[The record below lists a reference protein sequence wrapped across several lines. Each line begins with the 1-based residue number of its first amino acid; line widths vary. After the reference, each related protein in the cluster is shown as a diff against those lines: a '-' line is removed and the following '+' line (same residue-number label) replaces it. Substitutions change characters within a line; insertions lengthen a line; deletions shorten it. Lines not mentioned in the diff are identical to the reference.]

1 MSDAA
6 NDHLGD
12 ALIAGYRPPP
22 RAYDEMLNRDG
33 TLRPHWRTF
42 IDGLTSMG
50 DEGRSH
56 AVEIAARMLHE
67 NDVTYVAQGSNDE
80 VGRQWRLDMLPLLI
94 EPAEWQAL
102 EVGLIQRARL
112 LNMIVADLYGPQQL
126 LKSRSVPPALVF
138 GNREFL
144 LPCHGVGA
152 RDGTFLHWLAFDL
165 GRAPN
170 GQWFVLSNRTQSPAG
185 AGYALEN
192 RIITSRCLPDM
203 FERCNVHRLASF
215 FRGFSENLLSL
226 GGRDDHLAVVLS
238 PGPGRS
244 YFEHAFLGR
253 YLGYPVVEGA
263 DLTVRAGRVY
273 LKTLEGLK
281 PVELILRR
289 VDSSLCDPLELRVD
303 SNEGVAGLVQA
314 AREDHVVIANAIGSG
329 VVENEAI
336 MSILPTLSRQVLG
349 EDLKLA
355 SVATLWCGN
364 PAERSEVLSRLDD
377 FVVRR
382 AFGSRSLI
390 ASGARGYLASEFE
403 GQSAA
408 AIKEMIEHRPYQF
421 VAQKP
426 LDLSTAPF
434 WSGDG
439 PIRAEPMTLRVFV
452 AATKDGYRVMPGGL
466 ALAARHSREAPGD
479 AAAQD
484 ARAQDLSFDY
494 SKDVWVLSDE
504 SVDTFS
510 LLGQSLQATALR
522 RSDRDLPSRTADNLY
537 WLGRYL
543 ERTEGA
549 VRLYRSLFTYLSGE
563 ASNGNDPVTLDTLAR
578 LLVSQE
584 RLSARRAR
592 RATVDGARAVEQ
604 ELWQILFDPESPDGL
619 SKILGNVARTAD
631 LVRER
636 LSADAWRVL
645 EGLARAPE
653 VPWRTR
659 ALGDGIKLLNTML
672 QSLSAIT
679 GLIQENMTRGYGW
692 RLLDM
697 GRRIE
702 RTRFAA
708 RLIRALTA
716 DGEPAESGV
725 LNLLLELVDSTMTY
739 RSRYKA
745 IPQLPA
751 VLDLVM
757 ADESNPRSLIF
768 QIVEIEEHLAV
779 MPLEQES
786 GPISEAQKIVI
797 SLLAELRLAD
807 VRRLSRVRARSGAR
821 MHLNRVL
828 MRIERG
834 ADGLSDVVERKY
846 FSHSLERQVSGSGR
860 TGPDA

>member
-6 NDHLGD
+6 NDRRGD
-12 ALIAGYRPPP
+12 ALIAGYRPPQ
-22 RAYDEMLNRDG
+22 RTYDEMLNRDG
-33 TLRPHWRTF
+33 TLRSHWRTF

-50 DEGRSH
+50 DEGRAH
-56 AVEIAARMLHE
+56 AVEIAARMLHD
-67 NDVTYVAQGSNDE
+67 NDVTYVAQGTNDE

-94 EPAEWQAL
+94 APAEWHAL

-144 LPCHGVGA
+144 LPCHGVAA
-152 RDGTFLHWLAFDL
+152 REGTFLHLLAFDL
-165 GRAPN
+165 GRAPD

-226 GGRDDHLAVVLS
+226 GGREDHLAVVLS
-238 PGPGRS
+238 PSPGRS

-289 VDSSLCDPLELRVD
+289 IDSSQCDPLELRVD
-303 SNEGVAGLVQA
+303 SSEGVAGLVQA
-314 AREDHVVIANAIGSG
+314 ARENHVVIANAIGSG

-336 MSILPTLSRQVLG
+336 MSILPSLSRQVLG
-349 EDLKLA
+349 EDLKLP

-364 PAERSEVLSRLDD
+364 AAERAQVLARLDD

-382 AFGSRSLI
+382 AFASRSLI
-390 ASGARGYLASEFE
+390 ASGSRGYLASEFD
-403 GQSAA
+403 GQSVDAVRR
-408 AIKEMIEHRPYQF
+408 MIETRPYDF
-421 VAQKP
+421 VAQTP
-426 LDLSTAPF
+426 VALSTAPF

-466 ALAARHSREAPGD
+466 ALAARAPDG
-479 AAAQD
+479 
-484 ARAQDLSFDY
+484 RALDVSFDY

-510 LLGQSLQATALR
+510 LLGQSLQATALH

-636 LSADAWRVL
+636 LSADVWRVL
-645 EGLARAPE
+645 EGLTHTPE
-653 VPWRTR
+653 VPWRTH

-672 QSLSAIT
+672 QNLSAIT

-692 RLLDM
+692 RLLDL

-716 DGEPAESGV
+716 DGEPAETGV

-768 QIVEIEEHLAV
+768 QIVEIEEHLSV
-779 MPLEQES
+779 MPLEQAS

-807 VRRLSRVRARSGAR
+807 VQRLSRVRARSGVR

-828 MRIERG
+828 MRIENG
-834 ADGLSDVVERKY
+834 ADGLSDVVERTY
-846 FSHSLERQVSGSGR
+846 FSHSLERQVSGSARG
-860 TGPDA
+860 GAES

>member
-6 NDHLGD
+6 NDRLGD
-12 ALIAGYRPPP
+12 GLIGGYRPPP
-22 RAYDEMLNRDG
+22 RTYDEMLDGDG
-33 TLRPHWRTF
+33 TLRTHWRTF

-50 DEGRSH
+50 DEGRAH
-56 AVEIAARMLHE
+56 AVEIAARMLHD
-67 NDVTYVAQGSNDE
+67 NDVTYVAQGANDE
-80 VGRQWRLDMLPLLI
+80 IGRQWRLDMLPLLI
-94 EPAEWQAL
+94 APAEWHAL
-102 EVGLIQRARL
+102 EAGLVQRARL

-152 RDGTFLHWLAFDL
+152 RDDTFLHLLAFDL
-165 GRAPN
+165 GRAPD
-170 GQWFVLSNRTQSPAG
+170 GRWFVLSNRTQSPAG

-192 RIITSRCLPDM
+192 RIITSRCLPDI

-226 GGRDDHLAVVLS
+226 GAREDHLAVALS

-289 VDSSLCDPLELRVD
+289 VESSLCDPLELRVD
-303 SNEGVAGLVQA
+303 STEGVAGLVQA
-314 AREDHVVIANAIGSG
+314 ARENHVVIANAIGSG

-349 EDLKLA
+349 EDLKLP

-364 PAERSEVLSRLDD
+364 AAERAQVFARLDD

-382 AFGSRSLI
+382 AFASRSLI
-390 ASGARGYLASEFE
+390 ASGSRGYLASEFD
-403 GQSAA
+403 GQPSAA
-408 AIKEMIEHRPYQF
+408 IRQMIEKRPYQF
-421 VAQKP
+421 VAQTP
-426 LDLSTAPF
+426 VELSTAPF

-466 ALAARHSREAPGD
+466 ALAARASDGHAPD
-479 AAAQD
+479 V
-484 ARAQDLSFDY
+484 SFDY

-563 ASNGNDPVTLDTLAR
+563 ASNGHDPVTLDTLAR

-619 SKILGNVARTAD
+619 AKILGNVARTAD

-645 EGLARAPE
+645 EGLTHAPE
-653 VPWRTR
+653 VPWRTH

-672 QSLSAIT
+672 QNLSAIT

-708 RLIRALTA
+708 RLIRTLTA
-716 DGEPAESGV
+716 DGEPADSGV

-768 QIVEIEEHLAV
+768 QIVDIEEHLAV
-779 MPLEQES
+779 MPLEQAS

-828 MRIERG
+828 LRIERG
-834 ADGLSDVVERKY
+834 ADGLSDVVERTY
-846 FSHSLERQVSGSGR
+846 FSHSLERQVSGSPRG
-860 TGPDA
+860 GPEP

>member
-1 MSDAA
+1 M
-6 NDHLGD
+6 GD
-12 ALIAGYRPPP
+12 ALIAGYRPPA

-33 TLRPHWRTF
+33 TLRPHWRAF

-50 DEGRSH
+50 DDGRAH
-56 AVEIAARMLHE
+56 AVEIAARMLHD
-67 NDVTYVAQGSNDE
+67 NDVTYVAQGADDE

-94 EPAEWQAL
+94 APAEWRAL

-126 LKSRSVPPALVF
+126 LKSRSIPPAFVF
-138 GNREFL
+138 GNPEFL
-144 LPCHGVGA
+144 LPCHGVAAREGA
-152 RDGTFLHWLAFDL
+152 FVHLLAFDL
-165 GRAPN
+165 GRAPD

-203 FERCNVHRLASF
+203 FERGNVHRLAGF

-226 GGRDDHLAVVLS
+226 GGRDDQLAVVLS
-238 PGPGRS
+238 PAPGRS

-289 VDSSLCDPLELRVD
+289 VESNQCDPLELHVD
-303 SNEGVAGLVQA
+303 SSEGVAGLVQA
-314 AREDHVVIANAIGSG
+314 ARENHVVIANAIGSG

-336 MSILPTLSRQVLG
+336 MSILPALSRQVLG
-349 EDLKLA
+349 EDLELP

-364 PAERSEVLSRLDD
+364 ASERAQVLAHLDE

-390 ASGARGYLASEFE
+390 ASGTRGDLASEFE
-403 GQSAA
+403 GRSAA
-408 AIKEMIEHRPYQF
+408 SIKQMIEARPHQF
-421 VAQKP
+421 VAQTR
-426 LDLSTAPF
+426 LELSTAPF
-434 WSGDG
+434 WSGEG

-452 AATKDGYRVMPGGL
+452 AATKDGYQVMPGGL
-466 ALAARHSREAPGD
+466 ALAARGRDG
-479 AAAQD
+479 
-484 ARAQDLSFDY
+484 RAQDVSFDA

-563 ASNGNDPVTLDTLAR
+563 AANGNDPVTLDTLAR

-592 RATVDGARAVEQ
+592 RATVDGGRAVEQ

-619 SKILGNVARTAD
+619 AKILGNVARTAD

-636 LSADAWRVL
+636 LSADVWRVL
-645 EGLARAPE
+645 EGLTRTPE
-653 VPWRTR
+653 VSWRTR
-659 ALGDGIKLLNTML
+659 GLGDGVKLLNTML
-672 QSLSAIT
+672 QNLSAIT

-708 RLIRALTA
+708 RLIRTLTA
-716 DGEPAESGV
+716 DGEPAETGV

-757 ADESNPRSLIF
+757 ADETNPRSLLF
-768 QIVEIEEHLAV
+768 QIVEIQEHLSV
-779 MPLEQES
+779 MPLEHTAD
-786 GPISEAQKIVI
+786 PISEAQKIVI

-807 VRRLSRVRARSGAR
+807 VGRLSRVRARSGAR

-834 ADGLSDVVERKY
+834 ADGLSDVVERTY

-860 TGPDA
+860 GDAES